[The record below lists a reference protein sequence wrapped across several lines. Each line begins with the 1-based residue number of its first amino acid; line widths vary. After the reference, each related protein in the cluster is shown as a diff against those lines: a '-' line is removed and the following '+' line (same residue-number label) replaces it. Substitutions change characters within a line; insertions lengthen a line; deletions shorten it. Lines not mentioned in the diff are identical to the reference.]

1 MRIILDETAE
11 DRRARMV
18 QNGRLPAN
26 PEPGRKRRMRSKLE
40 RRQVVEET
48 MRPGAPSVAVIAR
61 AHGVNANQ
69 VFNWRK
75 LYHAGRLNE
84 KVQASELLPV
94 RISEN
99 SHPEYPE
106 VGRLT
111 IAPVV
116 AGMIQIELGRVR
128 VRVEGAADPATLR
141 TILEQLSR

>member
-1 MRIILDETAE
+1 
-11 DRRARMV
+11 MV

-26 PEPGRKRRMRSKLE
+26 PEAGGKRRMRSKLE
-40 RRQVVEET
+40 RRQIVEET

-75 LYHAGRLNE
+75 LYHGGRLND
-84 KVQASELLPV
+84 KTPATELLPV

-99 SHPEYPE
+99 SRPEYLSVERPI
-106 VGRLT
+106 

-116 AGMIQIELGRVR
+116 SGAIHIELGRTR
-128 VRVEGAADPATLR
+128 IRVEGSVDPGNLR
-141 TILEQLSR
+141 IVLEQLGR

>member
-1 MRIILDETAE
+1 
-11 DRRARMV
+11 MV

-26 PEPGRKRRMRSKLE
+26 PEAGRKRRMRSKLE

-69 VFNWRK
+69 IFNWRK
-75 LYHAGRLNE
+75 LYHAGRLND
-84 KVQASELLPV
+84 KVQASGLLPV
-94 RISEN
+94 RISED
-99 SHPEYPE
+99 SHPEYPG

-116 AGMIQIELGRVR
+116 AGAIQIELGRAR
-128 VRVEGAADPATLR
+128 IRVEGPVDPATLR
-141 TILEQLSR
+141 TILEQLGR

>member
-1 MRIILDETAE
+1 
-11 DRRARMV
+11 MV

-75 LYHAGRLNE
+75 LYHAGRLND
-84 KVQASELLPV
+84 KVHASELLPV

-99 SHPEYPE
+99 LDPEHPG
-106 VGRLT
+106 VGRVT

-116 AGMIQIELGRVR
+116 AGAIHIELGRAR
-128 VRVEGAADPATLR
+128 IRVEGPVDPAALR
-141 TILEQLSR
+141 IILEQLGR

>member
-1 MRIILDETAE
+1 
-11 DRRARMV
+11 MV

-75 LYHAGRLNE
+75 LYHAGRLNDKAE
-84 KVQASELLPV
+84 TTQLLPV
-94 RISEN
+94 RISE
-99 SHPEYPE
+99 SSPAEC
-106 VGRLT
+106 VGVERPI

-116 AGMIQIELGRVR
+116 PGAIHIELGRAR
-128 VRVEGAADPATLR
+128 IRVEGSVDPGNLR
-141 TILEQLSR
+141 MVLEQLGR

>member
-1 MRIILDETAE
+1 MRTIRNTELEAVPE
-11 DRRARMV
+11 ERR
-18 QNGRLPAN
+18 L
-26 PEPGRKRRMRSKLE
+26 RRHRSKLE

-75 LYHAGRLNE
+75 LYHAGRLDD
-84 KVQASELLPV
+84 KVRAGELLPV

-99 SHPEYPE
+99 PHPVYPGVE
-106 VGRLT
+106 RLA

-116 AGMIQIELGRVR
+116 AGAIHIELGRAR
-128 VRVEGAADPATLR
+128 IRVEGSADPENLR
-141 TILEQLSR
+141 MVLEQLGR

>member
-1 MRIILDETAE
+1 
-11 DRRARMV
+11 MV
-18 QNGRLPAN
+18 HNGRLPEN
-26 PEPGRKRRMRSKLE
+26 PEPGLKRRMRSKVE

-75 LYHAGRLNE
+75 LYHAGRLND

-94 RISEN
+94 RISEDSN
-99 SHPEYPE
+99 PQYSG

-111 IAPVV
+111 IAPIV
-116 AGMIQIELGRVR
+116 AGSIHIELGQARI
-128 VRVEGAADPATLR
+128 RVEGPVDPATLR
-141 TILEQLSR
+141 TILEQLGR

>member
-1 MRIILDETAE
+1 
-11 DRRARMV
+11 MV

-26 PEPGRKRRMRSKLE
+26 PEPVRKRRHRSKLE

-75 LYHAGRLNE
+75 LYQAGRLNDN
-84 KVQASELLPV
+84 VRASELLPV
-94 RISEN
+94 RISEDSN
-99 SHPEYPE
+99 PEYPN

-111 IAPVV
+111 VAPIVTG
-116 AGMIQIELGRVR
+116 AIHIEIGQARI
-128 VRVEGAADPATLR
+128 RVEGPVDPATLR
-141 TILEQLSR
+141 TILEQLGR

>member
-1 MRIILDETAE
+1 
-11 DRRARMV
+11 MV
-18 QNGRLPAN
+18 QNGRLATN
-26 PEPGRKRRMRSKLE
+26 PEPDRKRRMRSKLE

-75 LYHAGRLNE
+75 LYHAGRLND
-84 KVQASELLPV
+84 KVQVGELLPV

-99 SHPEYPE
+99 SAPEYPS

-116 AGMIQIELGRVR
+116 AGAIHIEIGRAR
-128 VRVEGAADPATLR
+128 IRVEGPVDHATLR
-141 TILEQLSR
+141 TILEQLGR

>member
-1 MRIILDETAE
+1 
-11 DRRARMV
+11 MV

-26 PEPGRKRRMRSKLE
+26 PEAGRKRRMRSKLE

-75 LYHAGRLNE
+75 LYHAGRLND
-84 KVQASELLPV
+84 KVLQTELLPV
-94 RISEN
+94 RISED
-99 SHPEYPE
+99 SRPEYPRVE
-106 VGRLT
+106 RPT

-116 AGMIQIELGRVR
+116 SGAIQIELGRAR
-128 VRVEGAADPATLR
+128 IRVEGSVDPQNLR
-141 TILEQLSR
+141 MVLEQLGR

>member
-1 MRIILDETAE
+1 
-11 DRRARMV
+11 
-18 QNGRLPAN
+18 
-26 PEPGRKRRMRSKLE
+26 MRSKLE

-75 LYHAGRLNE
+75 LYHAGRLNDE
-84 KVQASELLPV
+84 AHATELLAV

-99 SHPEYPE
+99 SRPEYGSVKRP
-106 VGRLT
+106 V

-116 AGMIQIELGRVR
+116 SGAIHIELGRAR
-128 VRVEGAADPATLR
+128 IRIEGSVDPENLR
-141 TILEQLSR
+141 IVLEQLGR

>member
-1 MRIILDETAE
+1 
-11 DRRARMV
+11 MV
-18 QNGRLPAN
+18 QNGGPPAN

-40 RRQVVEET
+40 RREVVEET

-69 VFNWRK
+69 VFSWRK
-75 LYHAGRLNE
+75 LYHAGRLND

-94 RISEN
+94 RISEDSN
-99 SHPEYPE
+99 PEYPS

-116 AGMIQIELGRVR
+116 AGAIHIEIGRAR
-128 VRVEGAADPATLR
+128 IRVEGPVDPATLR
-141 TILEQLSR
+141 TILEQLGR

>member
-1 MRIILDETAE
+1 
-11 DRRARMV
+11 MV
-18 QNGRLPAN
+18 QNGRVPAN

-48 MRPGAPSVAVIAR
+48 MRPGASSVAVIAR

-75 LYHAGRLNE
+75 LYHAGRLND

-94 RISEN
+94 RISEDSN
-99 SHPEYPE
+99 PEYSG

-111 IAPVV
+111 IAPMV
-116 AGMIQIELGRVR
+116 AGSIRIEIGRTR
-128 VRVEGAADPATLR
+128 IRVEGPVDPAMLR
-141 TILEQLSR
+141 TILEQLGR

>member
-1 MRIILDETAE
+1 
-11 DRRARMV
+11 MV
-18 QNGRLPAN
+18 ENGRLPAN
-26 PEPGRKRRMRSKLE
+26 AEPGRKRRMRSKLE

-75 LYHAGRLNE
+75 LYHSGRLND
-84 KVQASELLPV
+84 KVQARELLPV
-94 RISEN
+94 RISED
-99 SHPEYPE
+99 SHPEYPG

-116 AGMIQIELGRVR
+116 AGAIHIEIGRAR
-128 VRVEGAADPATLR
+128 IRVEGPVDPAALR
-141 TILEQLSR
+141 TILEQLGR

>member
-1 MRIILDETAE
+1 
-11 DRRARMV
+11 MV
-18 QNGRLPAN
+18 HNGRLTEH

-75 LYHAGRLNE
+75 LYHAGRLND
-84 KVQASELLPV
+84 KVRASELLPV
-94 RISEN
+94 RISED
-99 SHPEYPE
+99 SDPEHPV
-106 VGRLT
+106 VGRVT

-116 AGMIQIELGRVR
+116 AGAIHIELGRAR
-128 VRVEGAADPATLR
+128 IRVEGPVDSATLR
-141 TILEQLSR
+141 MILEQLGR

>member
-1 MRIILDETAE
+1 
-11 DRRARMV
+11 MV
-18 QNGRLPAN
+18 QSGRLPAN
-26 PEPGRKRRMRSKLE
+26 AEPGRKRRNRSKEE

-48 MRPGAPSVAVIAR
+48 MRPGAASVAVIAR

-75 LYHAGRLNE
+75 LYHAGRLND

-99 SHPEYPE
+99 SHPEYPG

-116 AGMIQIELGRVR
+116 AGAIQIELGRAR
-128 VRVEGAADPATLR
+128 IRVEGTVDPATLR
-141 TILEQLSR
+141 TILEQLGR